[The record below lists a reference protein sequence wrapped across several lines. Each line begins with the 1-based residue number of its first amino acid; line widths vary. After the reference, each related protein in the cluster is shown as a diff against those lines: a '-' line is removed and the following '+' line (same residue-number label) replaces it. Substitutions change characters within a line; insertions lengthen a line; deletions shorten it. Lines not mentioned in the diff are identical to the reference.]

1 MRYSDTELW
10 KISKKDLDQL
20 KRLLSFHDFCEWSID
35 RLQELI
41 EESTKLENWMDAEV
55 AHLRNYRLKSIRF
68 YQQKAG
74 KC

>member
-1 MRYSDTELW
+1 MRYSDEQLW
-10 KISKKDLDQL
+10 KISKKDLDEL
-20 KRLLSFHDFCEWSID
+20 KRLLSFHDFCEWAIE

-55 AHLRNYRLKSIRF
+55 AHLRNYRIKSILF

-74 KC
+74 K